1 MISPVLRPYLDDLE
15 SCLDPGVEAVVQQAW
30 VDFAEGR
37 YDGSG
42 PIFSPRRPR
51 PSPPGIEWPRVGV
64 NAALDD
70 YDAMA
75 LQQYGGV
82 SAALAAGS
90 GLMHNVRCNYG
101 SSILP
106 SLFGVKMF
114 IMDEELD
121 TLPTSVPLND
131 IDAIQRLLDADI
143 PDPTDGWGRRVLEM
157 GARFAEIAR
166 QYPNIGRWVW
176 IYHPDC
182 QGPLDVVEVLWG
194 SSVFYALYDRPE
206 LVHALL
212 ERVVQTYIRFMHA
225 WIEIVPF
232 NPHGNSHWGFYHRGS
247 IMLRDDSAMNL
258 SRKMVEEFVCPYDQR
273 LLDAFG
279 GGAIH
284 FCGRGDH
291 YIPALAQIKGLNA
304 INLSQPH
311 LNNMDKILT
320 HTVDRG
326 IALLGLERSAAEA
339 AVENG
344 RDLHGRVHS
353 S

>member
-1 MISPVLRPYLDDLE
+1 MISPVLRPYLEDIEARLQDSVE
-15 SCLDPGVEAVVQQAW
+15 SVIHQQW
-30 VDFAEGR
+30 KDFAEDH
-37 YDGSG
+37 YDGLG

-51 PSPPGIEWPRVGV
+51 ANLPAIEWPKVGI

-75 LQQYGGV
+75 LQQFGGV

-90 GLMHNVRCNYG
+90 GQILNVRCNYG

-114 IMDEELD
+114 IMDEALD

-131 IDAIQRLLDADI
+131 INAIQRLLDAGV
-143 PDPTDGWGRRVLEM
+143 PAPETGWGGRVLEM
-157 GARFAEIAR
+157 GRRFAEIAR
-166 QYPNIGRWVW
+166 EYPKIGRWVN

-194 SSVFYALYDRPE
+194 SSMFYALYDRPE

-212 ERVVQTYIRFMHA
+212 ERVVETYIRFMQT
-225 WIEIVPF
+225 WTEIVPF
-232 NPHGNSHWGFYHRGS
+232 NPQGNSHWGFYHRGS
-247 IMLRDDSAMNL
+247 LMLRDDSAMNL

-273 LLDAFG
+273 LLDVFG

-291 YIPALAQIKGLNA
+291 YISAIAQLKGLYA

-311 LNNMDKILT
+311 LNQMEKIYN
-320 HTVDRG
+320 HTIDRG
-326 IALLGLERSAAEA
+326 IPLLGLERSAAEEA
-339 AVENG
+339 AKCG
-344 RDLHGRVHS
+344 RDLHGRIHS
-353 S
+353 T